1 MSPSITPLRIYA
13 VNLDFPPVGGPGVWR
28 ILAMV
33 KYAALAGHKVTVFCS
48 DRASWHSRTDAS
60 LLKQLP
66 EGVEVVRVH
75 AWFLTDTLA
84 WLNSLAHSVRP
95 SILKRLILAFRWRL
109 DYYWPDSV
117 LYWAT
122 KTAMVAVWHA
132 RRDSPDC
139 IFTTG
144 PQHLSHLT
152 GYLLRKWFKT
162 VWIMDYR
169 DPWTCPVETQE
180 LQGVPYQPK
189 LFAWLEGRFIK
200 EANAVTVVTP
210 TWLKEIKNEFYRA
223 GLKDKFHLLRNGHDL
238 PDGDGKQDE
247 GLSAESVNRPL
258 KVHFNGTIQSN
269 NNLLG
274 SLEAAIHHL
283 QGEGVNPQTL
293 QFSFCGL
300 PDEFKDALLGSPYQ
314 SCFLD
319 YGPMD
324 HGKSLAC
331 CQAADALLVMV
342 QTGSSAL
349 YRGAIPGKTY
359 EAIALGKHIFGVLP
373 AQCDTR
379 ELLNDY
385 PNVTLTTDTDV
396 DSITEG
402 IRALLKLFEAS
413 GRRIPLAPL
422 QLRQDLALRYSRRS
436 QADQLVQIMR
446 KELADQAI
454 GPQK

>member
-1 MSPSITPLRIYA
+1 MPPSIKPLRIYA

-33 KYAALAGHKVTVFCS
+33 KYAALAGHKVKVFCS

-84 WLNSLAHSVRP
+84 WLNSLAHSVQSPQLR
-95 SILKRLILAFRWRL
+95 RLILAFRWRL

-122 KTAMVAVWHA
+122 KTAMVAIWHA

-169 DPWTCPVETQE
+169 DPWTCPAETHE
-180 LQGVPYQPK
+180 LVAYQPK
-189 LFAWLEGRFIK
+189 LFAWLEGKFIM

-210 TWLKEIKNEFYRA
+210 TWLNEIKKKFYRA

-238 PDGDGKQDE
+238 PDEDGKQGE
-247 GLSAESVNRPL
+247 EQLAESVNRPL

-269 NNLLG
+269 NNLLR

-293 QFSFCGL
+293 LFSFCGL
-300 PDEFKDALLGSPYQ
+300 PGDFKDSLLSSPYV

-331 CQAADALLVMV
+331 CQEADALLVMV
-342 QTGSSAL
+342 QTGVSAL

-359 EAIALGKHIFGVLP
+359 EALALGKHIFAVLP

-385 PNVTLTTDTDV
+385 PNATLTTDTDV

-402 IRALLKLFEAS
+402 IRALIKLFEAS
-413 GRRIPLAPL
+413 GRRIPLVPL
-422 QLRQDLALRYSRRS
+422 RRRQDLAKQYSRRS
-436 QADQLVQIMR
+436 QADQLIQIMR
-446 KELADQAI
+446 MELADL
-454 GPQK
+454 PMESQK